1 MSQADAFI
9 IEVEKLSKTLTINIL
24 TNTLMIVLNF

>member
-9 IEVEKLSKTLTINIL
+9 IEVEKLNKTLTINIL